1 MDYAIKEIER
11 INKDPEKRRFL
22 MSEEEKMNDVASY
35 NRAKGRAE
43 GRVEERARVY
53 KEIGK
58 TEQEALKDII
68 PLNLMDSEAVAKIVN
83 RIYKED

>member
-1 MDYAIKEIER
+1 
-11 INKDPEKRRFL
+11 

>member
-1 MDYAIKEIER
+1 
-11 INKDPEKRRFL
+11 

-68 PLNLMDSEAVAKIVN
+68 PLNLMDSEAVAKIVH